1 MDKVTAEQLKRE
13 PSAPYDRIVRHMED
27 FLAARMCSE
36 ESFAQVKRN
45 TFKYTDCGAWIDED
59 ENGITVGSIVE
70 GADYGT
76 STYVLIYPFKI
87 QEFWDALNEVEMEA
101 KQIWEEVNGE
111 EQ

>member
-1 MDKVTAEQLKRE
+1 MGNTD
-13 PSAPYDRIVRHMED
+13 PSAPFDRIVRHMED

-36 ESFAQVKRN
+36 ESFDQVKRN
-45 TFKYTDCGAWIDED
+45 TYKYTDCGAWIEED
-59 ENGITVGSIVE
+59 KNGITVGSIVE

-76 STYVLIYPFKI
+76 TTHVLMYPFMI